1 MEHPFTNAAARG
13 DLPLPSFLHYIRQ
26 DYHYLK
32 HYARAHS
39 VAAYKAPTLAA
50 MAGSMEIVQ
59 TVLREVE
66 NHVAFCAQFG
76 ISKDELLATEE
87 SLANT
92 AYNRYCLD
100 VSSKG
105 DILDC
110 LVVTAPCLIGYGHM
124 GQRLA
129 AEKALGEGG
138 WVDRGEGNAVYAKWV
153 AEYSG
158 EWFQGAVR
166 TGIELLEKTVKESP
180 ISRRRMEELA
190 DIFVTASRL
199 EVEFWD
205 EACRVGGWPTAAE
218 QVELDAKK
226 H

>member
-1 MEHPFTNAAARG
+1 M
-13 DLPLPSFLHYIRQ
+13 S
-26 DYHYLK
+26 
-32 HYARAHS
+32 
-39 VAAYKAPTLAA
+39 
-50 MAGSMEIVQ
+50 GSMEIVQ

-92 AYNRYCLD
+92 AYNRYVLD
-100 VSSKG
+100 ISNRG

-129 AEKALGEGG
+129 REKTIEQGG
-138 WVDRGEGNAVYAKWV
+138 WVDRSEKNAVYTKWCD
-153 AEYSG
+153 EYAG

-166 TGIELLEKTVKESP
+166 TGIELLEETVRESP
-180 ISRRRMEELA
+180 VSQKRLAELA
-190 DIFVTASRL
+190 EIFVTASRL

-218 QVELDAKK
+218 QVELDAKQA
-226 H
+226 